1 MDNTS
6 KTILVIDDSTTNVVL
21 LEAVL
26 MNKGY
31 TIDKAMN
38 VKEAYEIM
46 QKRLP
51 QLILLDL
58 LMPRINGFEFLQQ
71 LKNNQQYKD
80 IPVIIVSALTD
91 EETIQKTYQL
101 GAQYFIKKPVD
112 INQLIDIVGQM
123 AHV

>member
-1 MDNTS
+1 MESTS

-38 VKEAYEIM
+38 VKEDYEII
-46 QKRLP
+46 QKRP
-51 QLILLDL
+51 PSLILLDL

-71 LKNNQQYKD
+71 LKSNHQYKD

-112 INQLIDIVGQM
+112 INQLIEIVGQTIH
-123 AHV
+123 A

>member
-1 MDNTS
+1 MDNAS
-6 KTILVIDDSTTNVVL
+6 NTILVIDDSTTNVVL

-38 VKEAYEIM
+38 VKEAYEVM

-51 QLILLDL
+51 RLILLDL

-71 LKNNQQYKD
+71 LKSNQQYKD
-80 IPVIIVSALTD
+80 IPVIVVSALTD

-112 INQLIDIVGQM
+112 INQLIEIVGQTVH
-123 AHV
+123 A

>member
-1 MDNTS
+1 MDNAS

-26 MNKGY
+26 MNKRY

-38 VKEAYEIM
+38 VKEAYEVM

-51 QLILLDL
+51 RLILLDL

-71 LKNNQQYKD
+71 LKSNQQYKD
-80 IPVIIVSALTD
+80 IPVIVVSALTD

-101 GAQYFIKKPVD
+101 GAQHFIKKPVD
-112 INQLIDIVGQM
+112 INQLIEIVGQTVH
-123 AHV
+123 A

>member
-1 MDNTS
+1 MESAS

-26 MNKGY
+26 LNKGY

-38 VKEAYEIM
+38 VKEAYEIL
-46 QKRLP
+46 QKRIP
-51 QLILLDL
+51 RLILLDL

-71 LKNNQQYKD
+71 LKSNEEYKD

-101 GAQYFIKKPVD
+101 GAHFFIKKPVD
-112 INQLIDIVGQM
+112 INQLIDIVGQTVH
-123 AHV
+123 A

>member
-1 MDNTS
+1 MDNAS

-38 VKEAYEIM
+38 VKEAYEVM

-51 QLILLDL
+51 RLILLDL

-71 LKNNQQYKD
+71 LKSNQQYKD
-80 IPVIIVSALTD
+80 IPVIVVSALTD

-112 INQLIDIVGQM
+112 INQLIEIVGQTVH
-123 AHV
+123 A

>member
-1 MDNTS
+1 MDNAS

-38 VKEAYEIM
+38 VKEAYEVM

-51 QLILLDL
+51 RLILLDL

-71 LKNNQQYKD
+71 LKSNQQYKD

-101 GAQYFIKKPVD
+101 GAQRFIKKPVD
-112 INQLIDIVGQM
+112 INQLIEIVGQTVH
-123 AHV
+123 A

>member
-1 MDNTS
+1 MDSTS

-26 MNKGY
+26 LNKGY

-38 VKEAYEIM
+38 VKEAYEIL
-46 QKRLP
+46 QKRIP
-51 QLILLDL
+51 SLILLDL

-71 LKNNQQYKD
+71 LKSNEAYKD

-101 GAQYFIKKPVD
+101 GAQFFIKKPVD
-112 INQLIDIVGQM
+112 INQLIEIVGQTVH
-123 AHV
+123 A

>member
-1 MDNTS
+1 MDNAS

-38 VKEAYEIM
+38 VKEAYEVM

-51 QLILLDL
+51 RLILLDL

-71 LKNNQQYKD
+71 LKSNQQYKD
-80 IPVIIVSALTD
+80 IPVIVVSALTD
-91 EETIQKTYQL
+91 EETIQKTYHL

-112 INQLIDIVGQM
+112 INQLIEIVGQTVH
-123 AHV
+123 A